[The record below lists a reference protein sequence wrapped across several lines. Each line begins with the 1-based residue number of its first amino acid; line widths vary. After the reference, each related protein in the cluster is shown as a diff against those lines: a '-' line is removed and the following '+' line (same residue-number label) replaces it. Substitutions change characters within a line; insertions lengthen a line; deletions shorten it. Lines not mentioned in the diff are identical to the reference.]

1 MLVELR
7 IKNFAIIENLVIDFG
22 GGFNVFTGETGAG
35 KSIVIDAIALV
46 LGERATGEVVRTGCS
61 EAEVEALF
69 DVSAVKGLD
78 NLLSGAGIE
87 PAEDLIVKRLVAR
100 AGRNRI
106 YINGSLATLATLTE
120 ITRNLID
127 IYGQSGHQSLTRT
140 DEHLDILDA
149 FGGLMPLRAKMR
161 VAYENYLSTLKERDS
176 LLRGA
181 DASSARRDLLAYQ
194 SKEIEEA
201 ALAPGEDEELK
212 GLRARLVNAEKIKAS
227 AMEAERV
234 IYSDSGAVTERL
246 GAVLRGLK
254 EVAPFDEGIAGLIAP
269 LESSLYQLED
279 AGALLR
285 DRADIVEFDAARLE
299 EIDERLFRIEELKKK
314 YDCTL
319 DGIAELKKKIDDE
332 LSGLCD
338 LDERMAVL
346 EEELAS
352 RETAAREVARS
363 LTEKRGRAAE
373 DLKARM
379 EAELTTLG
387 MGGALF
393 EVIMRSEHAGS
404 RPDTP
409 RLSARGV
416 ERAAFYI
423 SANPGEEV
431 KPLAKIASGGELSR
445 IMLAIK
451 TISSAGRVPTLIFD
465 EIDTGIGGAM
475 AHVVG
480 AQLKALSEAHQVL
493 CITHLPQIAASADN
507 HFVVR
512 KETIAVEG
520 EGNVEGTRTV
530 TTVRELHNEESLE
543 QIAWMLGGENV
554 TDTTR
559 EHALE
564 LMSLARRNV
573 L

>member
-22 GGFNVFTGETGAG
+22 RAFNVFTGETGAG

-46 LGERATGEVVRTGCS
+46 LGERATGDVVRTGCA

-78 NLLSGAGIE
+78 NLLTEAGIE
-87 PAEDLIVKRLVAR
+87 PAEDLIVKRIVAR

-149 FGGLMPLRAKMR
+149 FGGLMPLRAEMR
-161 VAYENYLSTLKERDS
+161 LAYENYLSTLRERDS

-181 DASSARRDLLAYQ
+181 DGSSARRDLLAYQ
-194 SKEIEEA
+194 SQEIEEA
-201 ALAPGEDEELK
+201 ALTPGEDEDLK
-212 GLRARLVNAEKIKAS
+212 TLRARLVNAEKIKHA
-227 AMEAERV
+227 AVEAERV

-246 GAVLRGLK
+246 GSVLRGLK
-254 EVAPFDEGIAGLIAP
+254 EVAPFDEAIAGLIAP
-269 LESSLYQLED
+269 IESSLYQLED
-279 AGALLR
+279 AGAVLR

-319 DGIAELKKKIDDE
+319 DGMAALKKKIDDE
-332 LSGLCD
+332 LAGIFD
-338 LDERMAVL
+338 LDERLAVL

-379 EAELTTLG
+379 EAELTSLG
-387 MGGALF
+387 MGGAVF
-393 EVIMRSEHAGS
+393 EVIMRTDHAGS
-404 RPDTP
+404 LPEAP

-416 ERAAFYI
+416 ERAVFYI

-431 KPLAKIASGGELSR
+431 KPLAKVASGGELSR

-480 AQLKALSEAHQVL
+480 AKLKALSETHQVL

-507 HFVVR
+507 HFVVQ
-512 KETIAVEG
+512 KETIAITG
-520 EGNVEGTRTV
+520 EGTAEAGRTV

-559 EHALE
+559 GHARE
-564 LMSLARRNV
+564 LMDMARGN
-573 L
+573 LL

>member
-181 DASSARRDLLAYQ
+181 DGSSARRDLLAYQ

-520 EGNVEGTRTV
+520 EGNVEDTRTV

>member
-46 LGERATGEVVRTGCS
+46 LGERATGEVVRTGCP

-78 NLLSGAGIE
+78 NLLSEAGIE

-149 FGGLMPLRAKMR
+149 FGGLMPLRQEMR
-161 VAYENYLSTLKERDS
+161 VAYENYLSTLRERDS

-181 DASSARRDLLAYQ
+181 DGSAARRDLLTYQ

-201 ALAPGEDEELK
+201 ALTPGEDEELK

-319 DGIAELKKKIDDE
+319 EGMAELKKKIDDE
-332 LSGLCD
+332 LSGICD
-338 LDERMAVL
+338 LDERLASL
-346 EEELAS
+346 EGELAS

-363 LTEKRGRAAE
+363 LTEKRGSAAE
-373 DLKARM
+373 ELKARM

-387 MGGALF
+387 MGGAVF
-393 EVIMRSEHAGS
+393 EVIIRTDHAGAL
-404 RPDTP
+404 PEAP

-431 KPLAKIASGGELSR
+431 KPLAKVASGGELSR

-480 AQLKALSEAHQVL
+480 AKLKALSEAHQVL

-530 TTVRELHNEESLE
+530 TTVRELHNGESLE

-559 EHALE
+559 GHARE
-564 LMSLARRNV
+564 LMSLARGSM

>member
-181 DASSARRDLLAYQ
+181 DGSSARRDLLAYQ

-269 LESSLYQLED
+269 LESSLYQ
-279 AGALLR
+279 
-285 DRADIVEFDAARLE
+285 LE

-520 EGNVEGTRTV
+520 EGNVEDTRTV

>member
-520 EGNVEGTRTV
+520 EGNVEDTRTV